1 MPKYERRPVA
11 HNDNDAASPRG
22 KFHAFFF
29 VLFSVEGH
37 CTCKAISS
45 LEDDVAFQTEE
56 AIAPISCF
64 AVTSSIREMAHLSRL
79 LGLYHREFGRS

>member
-45 LEDDVAFQTEE
+45 LEDDVAFQT
-56 AIAPISCF
+56 
-64 AVTSSIREMAHLSRL
+64 
-79 LGLYHREFGRS
+79 